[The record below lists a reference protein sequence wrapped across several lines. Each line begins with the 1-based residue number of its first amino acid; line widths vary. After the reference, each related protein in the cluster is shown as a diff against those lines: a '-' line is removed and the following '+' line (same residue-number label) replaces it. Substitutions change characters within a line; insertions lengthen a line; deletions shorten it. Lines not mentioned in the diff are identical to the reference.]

1 MAGRPR
7 EFDRDEALKKARN
20 LFWQYGF
27 EGTSMADLTQALNI
41 ASARIYAAFGSK
53 EALFREAVEQY
64 QLEKGSFASVA
75 LAQNSDARAAI
86 EQVLRGAID
95 VYTDKFMGCM
105 VVSSAVNYSQNHH
118 NIAQWLTDMRNER
131 TDLIKSY
138 LKQAKCDGTI
148 VPNFNETAFAD
159 FCCTALCGFSVQ
171 ARDGVD
177 TKRLNAIVDLIMKA
191 YDSEAQPKI

>member
-7 EFDRDEALKKARN
+7 EFNREDALTKARN

-27 EGTSMADLTQALNI
+27 EGTSMADLSHALNI

-64 QLEKGSFASVA
+64 QHEKGSFANDA
-75 LAQNSDARAAI
+75 LTKNPDMRIAI
-86 EQVLRGAID
+86 EQILRGAID

-105 VVSSAVNYSQNHH
+105 VVSSAANYTQDHQ

-131 TDLIKSY
+131 TDLIKAY
-138 LKQAKCDGTI
+138 LKQAKNDGTI
-148 VPNFNETAFAD
+148 SPQFNETAFAD

-191 YDSEAQPKI
+191 YDAEADTL